1 MAASPIQFT
10 EEAIAH
16 FRAEHDHD
24 KAPTDF
30 NNLGLEA
37 VKEQLDNVTPIHGR
51 KASTTFDWLEP
62 MPLPHEKPPVK
73 AFDFELLP
81 AALRPWIEDISERIN
96 CPPDFPAVAAM
107 VALSSVVG
115 RKASIRP
122 KRFDDWLVVP
132 NLWGAVIGRPGIMKT
147 PALGEAL
154 KPLDRLVMEAKREH
168 TQMSGKANANKDV
181 IAAKRS
187 ALKSK
192 LKEAFKEG
200 NENTAA
206 TLIAQLEALESEDAE
221 PPKEHRY
228 KYRRE
233 LGGNP
238 QCQP

>member
-1 MAASPIQFT
+1 
-10 EEAIAH
+10 
-16 FRAEHDHD
+16 
-24 KAPTDF
+24 
-30 NNLGLEA
+30 
-37 VKEQLDNVTPIHGR
+37 
-51 KASTTFDWLEP
+51 
-62 MPLPHEKPPVK
+62 MPLPYGKPPVK

-81 AALRPWIEDISERIN
+81 TALRPWIEDISERIN
-96 CPPDFPAVAAM
+96 CPADFPAIAAM

-115 RKASIRP
+115 RKAGIRP

-168 TQMSGKANANKDV
+168 TQMSSKVNANKDV

-206 TLIAQLEALESEDAE
+206 TLTAQLEALESEDAE
-221 PPKEHRY
+221 PPKEQRY
-228 KYRRE
+228 KTNDCTVESLGEILNANPDGILVFRDE
-233 LGGNP
+233 LTG
-238 QCQP
+238 